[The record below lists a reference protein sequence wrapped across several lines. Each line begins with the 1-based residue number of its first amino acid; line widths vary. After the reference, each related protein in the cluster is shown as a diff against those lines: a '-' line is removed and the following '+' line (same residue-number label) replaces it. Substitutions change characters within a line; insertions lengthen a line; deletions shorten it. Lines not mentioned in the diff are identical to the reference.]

1 MNEQL
6 TMFDMPKKDNTDKN
20 KRRRWEYAFQ
30 KWSDKMMLDGTTPLG
45 KCGYGDCC
53 DYCRDNIV
61 GRPCVR
67 AYNAMC
73 REKGITPDYDNKN
86 FEEIW

>member
-1 MNEQL
+1 MIEQMA
-6 TMFDMPKKDNTDKN
+6 MFDMPPKDNTDTN
-20 KRRRWEYAFQ
+20 KKRRWEAAFQ
-30 KWSDKMMLDGTTPLG
+30 KWSNEQAKDGKTPLG

-53 DYCRDNIV
+53 DWCGDNSY

-73 REKGITPDYDNKN
+73 REKGIKTDYDNYN
-86 FEEIW
+86 FDEVW